1 MREETLDGIKTLSS
15 MLYALGELIRR
26 DTEQAVATN
35 DHIEIIRHYAHMREA
50 ASIIKEARTAIS
62 DMEEKMSRETV
73 PETMRAH
80 GVKTITVIGVG
91 RVTISHRF
99 SCSMLDKESGITW
112 LKDTGNG
119 GIVQETV
126 NSSTLSAFAKDL
138 IQNHGKELPNN
149 LFKTSINPF
158 TSITKV

>member
-1 MREETLDGIKTLSS
+1 
-15 MLYALGELIRR
+15 
-26 DTEQAVATN
+26 
-35 DHIEIIRHYAHMREA
+35 MREA